1 MSRKKLVYCDVCRKK
16 VMPIDDRDFAEGKH
30 HVFVCKPHV
39 CEPPEAEP
47 RADIEL
53 VVRAQKED
61 ESVDLCLQCMEDML
75 REVLSDESR
84 YDKHGVG

>member
-1 MSRKKLVYCDVCRKK
+1 MSRKKLVYCDVCKKK

-30 HVFVCKPHV
+30 HTFICKPDV

-53 VVRAQKED
+53 TVSAQRNKEGLGGPYTS
-61 ESVDLCLQCMEDML
+61 SVDLCLKCMEDML
-75 REVLSDESR
+75 REVLSE
-84 YDKHGVG
+84 

>member
-1 MSRKKLVYCDVCRKK
+1 MSRRKIIYCDVCRCKCK
-16 VMPIDDRDFAEGKH
+16 FIDDRDFAEGKRYT
-30 HVFVCKPHV
+30 FTYKPHV